1 MAGVGPSGRKFLL
14 ERPSRDEVEETLW
27 CMVFDARRREDDL
40 RRECKDRNEQWL
52 KRERNLKEW
61 EAHLDIRERKL
72 DNKDSGVERMMK
84 DLRIKEDEIDSKN
97 AEI

>member
-1 MAGVGPSGRKFLL
+1 M
-14 ERPSRDEVEETLW
+14 
-27 CMVFDARRREDDL
+27 
-40 RRECKDRNEQWL
+40 
-52 KRERNLKEW
+52 KEW